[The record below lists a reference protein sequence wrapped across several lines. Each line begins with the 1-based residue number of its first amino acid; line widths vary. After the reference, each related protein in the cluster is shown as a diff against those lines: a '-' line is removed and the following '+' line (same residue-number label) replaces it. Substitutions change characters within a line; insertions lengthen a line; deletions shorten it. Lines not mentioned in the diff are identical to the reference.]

1 MTEQTQASSIR
12 SAFSYKSASNLT
24 HYLAPPLLLLVA
36 LAMIILR
43 IPPFFLDVLFTFNI
57 ALSLVLLLQSVYI
70 KKPLEFTVFPTLLL
84 ITTLLRL
91 ALNIASTRIVLLQGH
106 TGGAAAGKVIESFGE
121 VVIAGDYI
129 VGLVVFIILIIV
141 NFVVIT
147 KGCTRISEVTARFTL
162 DAMPGKQMAIDADLN
177 AGLINQDDAR
187 ERRKKV
193 GQEADFYGAM
203 DGASKF
209 VRGDAV
215 AGLLILAINLLGGLG
230 VGIFQH
236 DMPASEAFHTYSLLT
251 IGDGLVAQLP
261 ALLLST
267 TAAIIVTRVSG
278 MHDMQYQ
285 IRKELLAYPKTIL
298 VTACLLITIGLVP
311 GMPHLAFAGIGLV
324 ILGVALF
331 SMSSARKK
339 AQEPSAEET
348 TKEPTSLNWQDLTTV
363 DAIGLEIGY
372 RLIPLV
378 DEHSGGELTRR
389 IRETRKELSQELGFL
404 LPAVHIRDN
413 MDLDPEAYMVTM
425 QGADREGFQIMMG
438 RALAIKTDDKL
449 PSLEGPST
457 QEPAY
462 KLVAYWIDND
472 SQQEAMKKGYTVVDP
487 VTILTTH
494 LGRIMKDQSSELFG
508 YDEAQQ
514 WLEQLR
520 AYSPK
525 LCDELVPDKMSLG
538 QLMKVCQQ
546 LLRDH
551 VPLSDRKA
559 IVTRLLD
566 TQPQQQTS
574 VIQMAEHVRGALRY
588 QILAP
593 LTERNKP
600 DDPLLLK
607 VFRLSA
613 ELEKTLL
620 QSSEQ
625 AKQTGHYNEEAF
637 PIEPGL
643 TVKLQ
648 QSLPEVI
655 NRSNSVPTPAV
666 LLVTPQLRPMLARFA
681 RLSAVRELT
690 ILGLTEI
697 PDEYRIEIIGQLG

>member
-1 MTEQTQASSIR
+1 MADQATQTLRTAL
-12 SAFSYKSASNLT
+12 SN
-24 HYLAPPLLLLVA
+24 YLAPPLLLLVA

-57 ALSLVLLLQSVYI
+57 ALSLVLLLQAIYI

-84 ITTLLRL
+84 ISTLLRL

-106 TGGAAAGKVIESFGE
+106 NGGAAAGKVIESFGE

-177 AGLINQDDAR
+177 AGLVNQDEAR
-187 ERRKKV
+187 ERRREV

-215 AGLLILAINLLGGLG
+215 AGLLILTINLLGGLG
-230 VGIFQH
+230 VGILQH
-236 DMPASEAFHTYSLLT
+236 DMPASAAFHTYSLLT
-251 IGDGLVAQLP
+251 IGDGLVAQIP

-278 MHDMQYQ
+278 MHDMQHQ
-285 IRKELLAYPKTIL
+285 IRAELLAYPKTIL
-298 VTACLLITIGLVP
+298 VTAGLLIAIGLVP
-311 GMPHLAFAGIGLV
+311 GMPHLAFAGIGTL
-324 ILGVALF
+324 ILGMALF
-331 SMSSARKK
+331 SMSQAKQK
-339 AQEPSAEET
+339 QLEQPAEQEPVQPT
-348 TKEPTSLNWQDLTTV
+348 TLAWHDLPAV
-363 DAIGLEIGY
+363 DPIGLEIGY

-378 DEHSGGELTRR
+378 DESSGGELTRR

-413 MDLDPEAYMVTM
+413 MNLDPEAYMVTL
-425 QGADREGFQIMMG
+425 QSVDREGFQIQMG
-438 RALAIKTDDKL
+438 KSLAIKTDNNL
-449 PSLEGPST
+449 REISGTETL
-457 QEPAY
+457 EPAY
-462 KLVAYWIDND
+462 RLKAYWIDDNERD
-472 SQQEAMKKGYTVVDP
+472 HATRLGYTVVDP
-487 VTILTTH
+487 VTIITTH
-494 LGRIMKDQSSELFG
+494 LGRIMKDQASELFG
-508 YDEAQQ
+508 YDETRQ

-520 AYSPK
+520 PESAR
-525 LCDELVPDKMSLG
+525 LCDELVPDKLSLG

-546 LLRDH
+546 LLKDQ
-551 VPLSDRKA
+551 VPLSDRKT

-566 TQPQQQTS
+566 FQPQTQPS
-574 VIQMAEHVRGALRY
+574 SIQMAEHVRIALRY

-593 LTERNKP
+593 LTSRQKP
-600 DDPLLLK
+600 DDPFLLK
-607 VFRLSA
+607 VFTLSS
-613 ELEKTLL
+613 ELEKILL

-625 AKQTGHYNEEAF
+625 ARQTGSYSEDAF
-637 PIEPGL
+637 PVEPNL

-648 QSLPEVI
+648 QNLPVVLD
-655 NRSNSVPTPAV
+655 RSNNLNIPAI
-666 LLVTPQLRPMLARFA
+666 LLVTPQLRPMLSRFA

-690 ILGLTEI
+690 VLGLTEI

>member
-1 MTEQTQASSIR
+1 MTEHTQTTHTVRA
-12 SAFSYKSASNLT
+12 AFSN
-24 HYLAPPLLLLVA
+24 YLAPPLLLLVA

-43 IPPFFLDVLFTFNI
+43 IPPFCLDVLFTFNI
-57 ALSLVLLLQSVYI
+57 ALSLILLLQSIYI
-70 KKPLEFTVFPTLLL
+70 KNPLEFTVFPTLLL

-177 AGLINQDDAR
+177 AGLIAPDEAR
-187 ERRKKV
+187 ERRKEV

-230 VGIFQH
+230 VGILQH
-236 DMPASEAFHTYSLLT
+236 DMPAAEAFHTYSLLT
-251 IGDGLVAQLP
+251 IGDGIVAQLP

-278 MHDMQYQ
+278 MHDMQHQ
-285 IRKELLAYPKTIL
+285 IRKELFAYPKTIL
-298 VTACLLITIGLVP
+298 VTAGLLITIGLVP
-311 GMPHLAFAGIGLV
+311 GMPHVAFAGIGII
-324 ILGVALF
+324 ILAVALL
-331 SMSSARKK
+331 SMSAAKK
-339 AQEPSAEET
+339 ESQEPTLPEQSQAHST
-348 TKEPTSLNWQDLTTV
+348 LGWQDLGTV

-378 DEHSGGELTRR
+378 DERSGGELTQR

-413 MDLDPEAYMVTM
+413 MDLDPEAYMITM
-425 QGADREGFQIMMG
+425 QGADREGFQIKMG
-438 RALAIKTDDKL
+438 QSLAIKTDDGL
-449 PSLEGPST
+449 AALEGIQT
-457 QEPAY
+457 LEPAY
-462 KLVAYWIDND
+462 KLLATWIDSNE
-472 SQQEAMKKGYTVVDP
+472 QQEALKKGYTVVDP
-487 VTILTTH
+487 VTIITTH
-494 LGRIMKDQSSELFG
+494 LGRLMKAQASELFG

-520 AYSPK
+520 PTSAR
-525 LCDELVPDKMSLG
+525 LCDELIPDKISLG
-538 QLMKVCQQ
+538 QLMKTCQQ
-546 LLRDH
+546 LLRDN
-551 VPLSDRKA
+551 VPLSDRKS

-566 TQPQQQTS
+566 NQLQQQAS
-574 VIQMAEHVRGALRY
+574 AIQMAEHVRSALRY

-593 LTERNKP
+593 LTERQKP

-607 VFRLSA
+607 VFTLSA

-625 AKQTGHYNEEAF
+625 AKQTGHYSEEAF
-637 PIEPGL
+637 PVEPGL

-655 NRSNSVPTPAV
+655 NRSSSANTPAV
-666 LLVTPQLRPMLARFA
+666 LLVTPQLRPMLARFS

-690 ILGLTEI
+690 VLGLTEI